1 MISLRI
7 HVKRYRRIFVVANRG
22 NEHSFF
28 CQPIEYRRNT
38 FISNSYVL
46 ESVRSRSGFLLRLH
60 HDRVFRRFGLWTTF
74 VNAVSTNKSHIQINE
89 ITIFQKSEK
98 LVLTFPVIEQCQ
110 PILRSMQRSQM
121 GSKLI
126 QRQWTSLT
134 YLRKTYLIS
143 K

>member
-7 HVKRYRRIFVVANRG
+7 HVKRYRRIFVVANKG

-74 VNAVSTNKSHIQINE
+74 VNAVGTNKSHIQINE
-89 ITIFQKSEK
+89 ITIFWKSEK
-98 LVLTFPVIEQCQ
+98 
-110 PILRSMQRSQM
+110 
-121 GSKLI
+121 GSLNI
-126 QRQWTSLT
+126 PRHWTVSAYSPEHAAITNGFEIDPTTMDVVNLFEEN
-134 YLRKTYLIS
+134 LS
-143 K
+143 DF